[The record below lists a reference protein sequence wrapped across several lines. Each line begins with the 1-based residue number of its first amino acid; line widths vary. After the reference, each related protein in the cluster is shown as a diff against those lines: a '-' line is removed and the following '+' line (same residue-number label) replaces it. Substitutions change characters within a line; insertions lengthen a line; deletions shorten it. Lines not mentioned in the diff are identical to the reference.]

1 MELPARPLLASALD
15 ARLFVDRKVELETLE
30 RNAESRLNS
39 LVVGPPGIGKTSL
52 LHQLERRLDG
62 HAELE
67 PIFVDGAGRAASPEE
82 LLSLIAYRLGEDRAR
97 LSYMGEAMRSA
108 GRRPPHTGT
117 EQLLAALRTVREA
130 LAERERRG
138 VLIIDELPSGE
149 TAHALFGQLRD
160 ELWSLPATWVVAART
175 SEQAAY
181 LRPPA
186 SAFFES
192 VVTVGPLPEKTA
204 IQLLKKRTADAE
216 IDGDLLR
223 KIAAAADGQPL
234 ALLISLARQ
243 TLLEGRSLND
253 AQGAQDER
261 MQRAKQLGDAASRLV
276 DYIEANGPV
285 SASDAR
291 MLSELSWTRGRATQ
305 VLRQLE
311 QAGLAEVSNERV
323 GSSRRKVYT
332 LKTELKGVA

>member
-15 ARLFVDRKVELETLE
+15 ARLFVDRKAELETLE

-82 LLSLIAYRLGEDRAR
+82 LLSLIAYRLDEDRAR

-108 GRRPPHTGT
+108 GHRPPRTGT

-130 LAERERRG
+130 LSARERRC
-138 VLIIDELPSGE
+138 VLIVDELPSGE
-149 TAHALFGQLRD
+149 IAHALFGQLRD
-160 ELWSLPATWVVAART
+160 ELWSLPATWVVAAQT

-192 VVTVGPLPEKTA
+192 VVAVEPLPEKAA
-204 IQLLKKRTADAE
+204 IQLLKRRTADAE
-216 IDGDLLR
+216 IDGNLLR
-223 KIAAAADGQPL
+223 KIAAAADGQP
-234 ALLISLARQ
+234 ALLILLARQ

-276 DYIEANGPV
+276 AYIEANGPV

-291 MLSELSWTRGRATQ
+291 MLSELGWTRGRATQ

-323 GSSRRKVYT
+323 GSSRRKVYM
-332 LKTELKGVA
+332 LKTELRGAA

>member
-15 ARLFVDRKVELETLE
+15 ARLFVDRKAELETLE

-52 LHQLERRLDG
+52 LHQLERRLDS

-82 LLSLIAYRLGEDRAR
+82 LLSLINYRLDEDRAR
-97 LSYMGEAMRSA
+97 FSYVGEAMQSA
-108 GRRPPHTGT
+108 GRRPPRTGT
-117 EQLLAALRTVREA
+117 EQLLATLRTVREA
-130 LAERERRG
+130 LAARERRA
-138 VLIIDELPSGE
+138 VLIIDERPSGE

-160 ELWSLPATWVVAART
+160 ELWGLPATWVVATRT

-181 LRPPA
+181 RRPPA

-192 VVTVGPLPEKTA
+192 VVTVEPLPEKAA
-204 IQLLKKRTADAE
+204 IQLLKKRTADTE
-216 IDGDLLR
+216 INGDLLR
-223 KIAAAADGQPL
+223 KIVTAADGQPV
-234 ALLISLARQ
+234 LLILLARQ
-243 TLLEGRSLND
+243 TLLEGRSLGD
-253 AQGAQDER
+253 ALGVQDER
-261 MQRAKQLGDAASRLV
+261 AQRARQLGDAATRLV
-276 DYIEANGPV
+276 AYIEADGPV
-285 SASDAR
+285 SASDTR
-291 MLSELSWTRGRATQ
+291 MLSELGWTRSRATQ

-332 LKTELKGVA
+332 LKT

>member
-15 ARLFVDRKVELETLE
+15 ARLFVDRKAELETLE

-52 LHQLERRLDG
+52 LHQFERRLDG

-67 PIFVDGAGRAASPEE
+67 PIFIEGAGRAAGPEE
-82 LLSLIAYRLGEDRAR
+82 LLSLIAYRLDEDRAR
-97 LSYMGEAMRSA
+97 FSRVGEAMQLV
-108 GRRPPHTGT
+108 GRQPPRTDT

-130 LAERERRG
+130 LAARERRA
-138 VLIIDELPSGE
+138 VLIADELPSGE

-160 ELWSLPATWVVAART
+160 ELWSLPATWVVAARA

-192 VVTVGPLPEKTA
+192 VVAVGPLPEKAA

-216 IDGDLLR
+216 IDGDLLGQ
-223 KIAAAADGQPL
+223 IAAAADGQP
-234 ALLISLARQ
+234 ALLVMLARQ

-253 AQGAQDER
+253 AQDAQDER
-261 MQRAKQLGDAASRLV
+261 MQRAAQLGDAASRLV

-285 SASDAR
+285 SASDAG

-323 GSSRRKVYT
+323 GSGRRKVYT
-332 LKTELKGVA
+332 LKTEPKGAA

>member
-15 ARLFVDRKVELETLE
+15 ARLFVDRKAELEALE
-30 RNAESRLNS
+30 RNAESHLNS

-52 LHQLERRLDG
+52 LHQLERRLDS

-67 PIFVDGAGRAASPEE
+67 PIFIEGAGHAASPDE
-82 LLSLIAYRLGEDRAR
+82 LLSLIAYKLDEDRV
-97 LSYMGEAMRSA
+97 LFSNIGEAMQSV
-108 GRRPPHTGT
+108 GRRPPRTGT

-130 LAERERRG
+130 LAARERRA
-138 VLIIDELPSGE
+138 VLIVDELPSGE
-149 TAHALFGQLRD
+149 IAHALFGQLRD
-160 ELWSLPATWVVAART
+160 ELWSLPATWVVATRT

-192 VVTVGPLPEKTA
+192 VVTVEPLPEKAA

-216 IDGDLLR
+216 IDDDLLR
-223 KIAAAADGQPL
+223 EIAAVAGGQP
-234 ALLISLARQ
+234 ALLILLARQ
-243 TLLEGRSLND
+243 TLLEGQSLND
-253 AQGAQDER
+253 AQDAQDER
-261 MQRAKQLGDAASRLV
+261 MQRAAQLGDAASRLV

-323 GSSRRKVYT
+323 GSGRRKVYT
-332 LKTELKGVA
+332 LKTELRGAA

>member
-15 ARLFVDRKVELETLE
+15 ARLFVDRKAELETLE

-52 LHQLERRLDG
+52 LHQLERRLDD

-67 PIFVDGAGRAASPEE
+67 PIFVEGAGRAASPEE
-82 LLSLIAYRLGEDRAR
+82 LLSLIVYRLDEDRAR
-97 LSYMGEAMRSA
+97 FSHIGEAIQSA
-108 GRRPPHTGT
+108 GHRPLRTGT
-117 EQLLAALRTVREA
+117 EQLLASLRTVREA
-130 LAERERRG
+130 LSARKRRA

-192 VVTVGPLPEKTA
+192 VVSVGSLPEKAA

-253 AQGAQDER
+253 ARGAQDER

-285 SASDAR
+285 SASDAG

-323 GSSRRKVYT
+323 GSGRRKVYT
-332 LKTELKGVA
+332 LKTELKGAA

>member
-15 ARLFVDRKVELETLE
+15 ARLFVDRKAELETLE
-30 RNAESRLNS
+30 RNAGNRLNS
-39 LVVGPPGIGKTSL
+39 LVVGPAGIGKTSL

-67 PIFVDGAGRAASPEE
+67 PIFVDGVGRAASPEE
-82 LLSLIAYRLGEDRAR
+82 ALSLIAYKLDEDQAR
-97 LSYMGEAMRSA
+97 FSFIGEAMQSA
-108 GRRPPHTGT
+108 GRRPPRTGT

-130 LAERERRG
+130 LAARKRRA
-138 VLIIDELPSGE
+138 VLIVDELPSGE

-181 LRPPA
+181 RRPPA

-192 VVTVGPLPEKTA
+192 VVTVGPLPEKA
-204 IQLLKKRTADAE
+204 AMQLLEKRTADAE
-216 IDGDLLR
+216 TDGNLLR
-223 KIAAAADGQPL
+223 EIAAAAGGQP
-234 ALLISLARQ
+234 ALLILLARQ
-243 TLLEGRSLND
+243 TLLEGRSLD
-253 AQGAQDER
+253 DVQGAQDER
-261 MQRAKQLGDAASRLV
+261 MRHAKQLGDAASRLV
-276 DYIEANGPV
+276 AYIEANGPV

-291 MLSELSWTRGRATQ
+291 MLSELGWTRSRATQ

-311 QAGLAEVSNERV
+311 QAGLAEASNERV
-323 GSSRRKVYT
+323 GSGRRKVYT
-332 LKTELKGVA
+332 LKTELRGAA

>member
-15 ARLFVDRKVELETLE
+15 ARLFVDRKAELETLE

-52 LHQLERRLDG
+52 LHQLERRLDS

-82 LLSLIAYRLGEDRAR
+82 LLSLINYRLDEDRAR
-97 LSYMGEAMRSA
+97 FSYVGEAMQSA
-108 GRRPPHTGT
+108 GRRPPRTGT
-117 EQLLAALRTVREA
+117 EQLLATLRTVREA
-130 LAERERRG
+130 LAARERRA

-160 ELWSLPATWVVAART
+160 ELWGLPATWVVATRT

-181 LRPPA
+181 RRPPA

-192 VVTVGPLPEKTA
+192 VVTVEPLPEKAA
-204 IQLLKKRTADAE
+204 IQLLKKRTADTE
-216 IDGDLLR
+216 INGDLLR
-223 KIAAAADGQPL
+223 KIVTAADGQPV
-234 ALLISLARQ
+234 LLILLARQ
-243 TLLEGRSLND
+243 TLLEGRSLGD
-253 AQGAQDER
+253 ALGVQDER
-261 MQRAKQLGDAASRLV
+261 AQRARQLGDAATRLV
-276 DYIEANGPV
+276 AYIEADGPV
-285 SASDAR
+285 SASDTR
-291 MLSELSWTRGRATQ
+291 MLSELGWTRSRATQ

-332 LKTELKGVA
+332 LKTELKGTA

>member
-1 MELPARPLLASALD
+1 MELPARPLLASTLD
-15 ARLFVDRKVELETLE
+15 ARLFVDRKAELETLE
-30 RNAESRLNS
+30 RNVESRLNS
-39 LVVGPPGIGKTSL
+39 LVVGPAGIGKTSL

-67 PIFVDGAGRAASPEE
+67 PIFVEGAGRAASPEE
-82 LLSLIAYRLGEDRAR
+82 LLSLIAYKLDEDRAP

-108 GRRPPHTGT
+108 GRRPPRSGT
-117 EQLLAALRTVREA
+117 EQLLAALRTVRDA
-130 LAERERRG
+130 LAARERRA
-138 VLIIDELPSGE
+138 VLIVDELPSGD

-192 VVTVGPLPEKTA
+192 VVTVEPLSEKA
-204 IQLLKKRTADAE
+204 AMQLLKKRTADAE

-223 KIAAAADGQPL
+223 EIAAVAGGQP
-234 ALLISLARQ
+234 ALLILLARQ
-243 TLLEGRSLND
+243 TLLEGKKLNE

-261 MQRAKQLGDAASRLV
+261 TQRAKQLGDAASRLV

-285 SASDAR
+285 SASDAQ
-291 MLSELSWTRGRATQ
+291 MLSELGWTRSRATQ

-323 GSSRRKVYT
+323 GSGRRKVYT
-332 LKTELKGVA
+332 LKMELKGAV

>member
-15 ARLFVDRKVELETLE
+15 ARLFVDRKAELETLE

-52 LHQLERRLDG
+52 LHQLERRLDS

-82 LLSLIAYRLGEDRAR
+82 LLSLINYRLDEDRAR
-97 LSYMGEAMRSA
+97 FAYIGEAMQTA
-108 GRRPPHTGT
+108 GRRPPRTGT

-130 LAERERRG
+130 LAARERRT
-138 VLIIDELPSGE
+138 VLIVDELPSGE

-192 VVTVGPLPEKTA
+192 VVTVEPLPEKA
-204 IQLLKKRTADAE
+204 AMQLLKKRTADAE
-216 IDGDLLR
+216 IDGGLLR
-223 KIAAAADGQPL
+223 EIAGAADGQP
-234 ALLISLARQ
+234 ALLILLARQ

-276 DYIEANGPV
+276 AYIEANGPV
-285 SASDAR
+285 SASDVR

-311 QAGLAEVSNERV
+311 QTGLAEVSNERV
-323 GSSRRKVYT
+323 GSGRRKIYT
-332 LKTELKGVA
+332 LKTELKGAA

>member
-15 ARLFVDRKVELETLE
+15 ARLFVDRKAELETLE

-52 LHQLERRLDG
+52 LHQLERRLDS

-82 LLSLIAYRLGEDRAR
+82 LLSLIAYRLDEDRSR
-97 LSYMGEAMRSA
+97 FSYIGEAMQSA
-108 GRRPPHTGT
+108 GRRPPRTGT

-130 LAERERRG
+130 LAARERRT
-138 VLIIDELPSGE
+138 VLIVDELPSGE

-160 ELWSLPATWVVAART
+160 ELWSLPATWVVAVRT

-192 VVTVGPLPEKTA
+192 VVTVGPLPQKA
-204 IQLLKKRTADAE
+204 AMQLLKKRTADAE
-216 IDGDLLR
+216 IDGGLLR
-223 KIAAAADGQPL
+223 EIASAADGQP
-234 ALLISLARQ
+234 ALLILLARQ

-253 AQGAQDER
+253 AQDAQDER
-261 MQRAKQLGDAASRLV
+261 MQRAEQLGDAASRLV
-276 DYIEANGPV
+276 AYIEANGPV

-311 QAGLAEVSNERV
+311 QAGLAEVSNERI

-332 LKTELKGVA
+332 LKTELRGAA

>member
-52 LHQLERRLDG
+52 LHQLERRLDS
-62 HAELE
+62 HEELE

-82 LLSLIAYRLGEDRAR
+82 LLSLINYRLDEDRAR
-97 LSYMGEAMRSA
+97 FSYIGEAMQTA
-108 GRRPPHTGT
+108 GRRPPRTGT

-130 LAERERRG
+130 LAARERRT
-138 VLIIDELPSGE
+138 VLIVDELPSGE

-192 VVTVGPLPEKTA
+192 VVTVEPLPEKA
-204 IQLLKKRTADAE
+204 AMQLLKKRTADAE
-216 IDGDLLR
+216 IDGGLLR
-223 KIAAAADGQPL
+223 EIAGAADGQP
-234 ALLISLARQ
+234 ALLILLARQ

-276 DYIEANGPV
+276 AYIEANGPV

-323 GSSRRKVYT
+323 GSGRRKVYT
-332 LKTELKGVA
+332 LKTELRGAA